1 MNNHFAE
8 LGDVW
13 KHLPLAEILRV
24 DPPRAYWETH
34 AGSASY
40 PLTES
45 PSRLHGALRFL
56 SLAPYDPDLRSCA
69 YLAALTHEPGVY
81 PGSATL
87 AMRSLGTSASYL
99 FCDVDARSAASLLD
113 ASGGLDVRV
122 VDADGVS
129 AIEREAQLAR
139 VDARDVLVHVDPFEP
154 FERVSRD
161 SRTPVELAG
170 WLADAGY
177 RLVYWYGYDSVERR
191 GWARDV
197 IAGLAPH
204 AELWCGDVLIP
215 ASLVYPGRPGAWG
228 CGVVLA
234 NAKETDTRVCERLG
248 RALERISETDVVSG
262 NDPPQL
268 TFRVIT

>member
-13 KHLPLAEILRV
+13 KHLALAEILRM

-99 FCDVDARSAASLLD
+99 FCDVDPRSAASLLD
-113 ASGGLDVRV
+113 ARGGLDVRV

-139 VDARDVLVHVDPFEP
+139 VDARDVLVHVDPFDP
-154 FERVSRD
+154 FERVSRNNR
-161 SRTPVELAG
+161 SPVELAG

-191 GWARDV
+191 GCA
-197 IAGLAPH
+197 
-204 AELWCGDVLIP
+204 
-215 ASLVYPGRPGAWG
+215 
-228 CGVVLA
+228 
-234 NAKETDTRVCERLG
+234 
-248 RALERISETDVVSG
+248 
-262 NDPPQL
+262 
-268 TFRVIT
+268 

>member
-24 DPPRAYWETH
+24 DPPHAYWETH

-40 PLTES
+40 LLTES
-45 PSRLHGALRFL
+45 ASRLHGALRFL

-69 YLAALTHEPGVY
+69 YLAALVHEPGVY

-87 AMRSLGTSASYL
+87 AMRSLGASASYL
-99 FCDVDARSAASLLD
+99 FCDVDPRSAASLRD
-113 ASGGLDVRV
+113 SGGGLDVRI

-129 AIEREAQLAR
+129 AIEHEAQLAR

-154 FERVSRD
+154 FERLSRD

-170 WLADAGY
+170 WLGDVGY

-215 ASLVYPGRPGAWG
+215 ASLVYPGMPGAWG

-234 NAKETDTRVCERLG
+234 NATETETRICERLG
-248 RALERISETDVVSG
+248 RGLERISEGDVVEG
-262 NDPPQL
+262 NDPSRL
-268 TFRVIT
+268 SFKVIA